1 MQKFGLQLVSAP
13 ESEPGSLEEA
23 KTHLRVDFPDDDGYI
38 LALISAARE
47 VVEGKLRRAVFQ
59 QTYELSLD
67 QFPYP
72 TGTLTRSPEQRENYL
87 FPSVYFADY
96 AIDLPRSKVTS
107 VDSIIFQGISGE
119 TVTLTEDQY
128 TIDLNSEPARIVPA
142 DGGTWPYI
150 NSYSPGSITI
160 TFKAGLWDDNS
171 VPASIKH
178 AILLLVGHWYANRE
192 AVTENK
198 LTTLPLAV
206 DALLERWKYY
216 GP

>member
-1 MQKFGLQLVSAP
+1 MQKYGIELVSAP
-13 ESEPGSLEEA
+13 ESEPCSLEES

-96 AIDLPRSKVTS
+96 AIELPRSKVTS
-107 VDSIIFQGISGE
+107 VDSIIFQDVTGE
-119 TVTLTEDQY
+119 PVTLPEDQY
-128 TIDLNSEPARIVPA
+128 VADLNSEPARIVPA
-142 DGGTWPYI
+142 NGGTWPYI

-160 TFKAGLWDDNS
+160 TFKAGLWDADTI
-171 VPASIKH
+171 PASVKQ
-178 AILLLVGHWYANRE
+178 AMLLLVGHWYANRE

-206 DALLERWKYY
+206 DCLLQRWVNFA
-216 GP
+216 

>member
-1 MQKFGLQLVSAP
+1 MQKFGLQLVSSP

-59 QTYELSLD
+59 QTYALTLD

-96 AIDLPRSKVTS
+96 AIELPRSKVTA
-107 VDSIIFQGISGE
+107 VDSITFQDVTGD
-119 TVTLTEDQY
+119 TVTLPEDQY
-128 TIDLNSEPARIVPA
+128 VADLHSEPTRIVPA
-142 DGGTWPYI
+142 NGGTWPYI

-160 TFKAGLWDDNS
+160 TFKAGLWDGDS
-171 VPASIKH
+171 VPASVKH
-178 AILLLVGHWYANRE
+178 AMLLLIGHWYANRE